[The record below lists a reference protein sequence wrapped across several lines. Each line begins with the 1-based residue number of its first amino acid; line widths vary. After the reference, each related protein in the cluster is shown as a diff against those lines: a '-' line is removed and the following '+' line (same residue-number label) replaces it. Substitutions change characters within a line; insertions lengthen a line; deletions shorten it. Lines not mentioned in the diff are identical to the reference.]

1 MSPHLISGRVRGCS
15 VSLMTSARS
24 DLRHSNTR
32 TKPRPWGNTSYSLH
46 RAAVSRVGVVRG
58 CGGAVLDDV
67 DAVELLQGADLPDR
81 GLADAVLQPLQRDL
95 LEGDYLACNAPPH
108 VTAPRAGDMWSPDW
122 LCLARITIPWAPS
135 PTLPSTV

>member
-46 RAAVSRVGVVRG
+46 RAAVSGVGVGVG
-58 CGGAVLDDV
+58 VGA
-67 DAVELLQGADLPDR
+67 P
-81 GLADAVLQPLQRDL
+81 
-95 LEGDYLACNAPPH
+95 YL
-108 VTAPRAGDMWSPDW
+108 TM
-122 LCLARITIPWAPS
+122 
-135 PTLPSTV
+135 